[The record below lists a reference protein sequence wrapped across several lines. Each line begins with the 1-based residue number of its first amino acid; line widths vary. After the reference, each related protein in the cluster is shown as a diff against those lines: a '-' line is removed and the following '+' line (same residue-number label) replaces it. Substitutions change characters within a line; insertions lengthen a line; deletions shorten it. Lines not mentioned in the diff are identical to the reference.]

1 MKKLAFAVVVI
12 GAIAAGV
19 MYFRGGGGD
28 AGNQTAG
35 QGGAPGRGAGG
46 FGGAGGRR
54 GGGAG
59 GFGGGQFGRPP
70 MTVELGK
77 ATRASIKAEITV
89 VGNLIGQATVSV
101 APRAAGRL
109 QEVSVRLGDRVSRG
123 QRVARIEDFEIQE
136 QVKQAEAA
144 QEVSMATIR
153 QREADLQLAQTNA
166 ERSRNL
172 FERQLLPKQ
181 TLDDNESRYQ
191 SALAALDLARA
202 QASQSKARLDE
213 LRINL
218 SNTIITSPVN
228 GFVSRRIVDP
238 GAFVSQNAPIVD
250 VVDITTVRL
259 VANIVEKD
267 LKELQSGDSTMVE
280 VDAYP
285 GEEFMGRIAR
295 VSPVLDPATRTAP
308 IEVEIPN
315 PGYRLKPGMYARVSI
330 TTDTT
335 KDALVVPA
343 DAVVDLGGRRGVF
356 TPLNESAVFRALQ
369 VGTEAGN
376 IVEVLGGLAEGDVVI
391 TTGAGALRD
400 GDRIVLPGRGEGGGR
415 RGGTASN
422 AAGRGGREGA
432 AGPDQGRQ
440 GREGAAA
447 GAASSSD
454 GAAVPSGGEG
464 GRRSG
469 GEGSGRYGG
478 RSGEGRSGREG
489 RSGTE
494 GRAEVPSGG
503 PAS

>member
-1 MKKLAFAVVVI
+1 MKKIALAVVVV
-12 GAIAAGV
+12 GAVVAGV
-19 MYFRGGGGD
+19 MYFRGGNG
-28 AGNQTAG
+28 AETQTAG
-35 QGGAPGRGAGG
+35 QGGAPGGG
-46 FGGAGGRR
+46 NGRGRR
-54 GGGAG
+54 GGGPG
-59 GFGGGQFGRPP
+59 GFGGGQFARPP
-70 MTVELGK
+70 MAVELAK
-77 ATRASIKAEITV
+77 ASRASIAAEITV

-109 QEVSVRLGDRVSRG
+109 QDVSVRLGDRVARG

-172 FERQLLPKQ
+172 FQRQLLPKQ
-181 TLDDNESRYQ
+181 TLDDNESRYL

-228 GFVSRRIVDP
+228 GFVSRRLVDP

-250 VVDITTVRL
+250 VVDITNVRL

-267 LKELQSGDSTMVE
+267 LKELQTGDSTKVE

-308 IEVEIPN
+308 IEIEIPN

-335 KDALVVPA
+335 KEALVVPS
-343 DAVVDLGGRRGVF
+343 DAVIDLGGRRGVF

-369 VGTEAGN
+369 IGTEVGD
-376 IVEVLGGLAEGDVVI
+376 IVEILGGLAEGDVVI

-400 GDRIVLPGRGEGGGR
+400 GDRIVLPAGAGGR
-415 RGGTASN
+415 RGGGNTFN
-422 AAGRGGREGA
+422 GAGRAGREGIAAGGREGREG
-432 AGPDQGRQ
+432 AGATAPATDGASAGRQ
-440 GREGAAA
+440 G
-447 GAASSSD
+447 
-454 GAAVPSGGEG
+454 
-464 GRRSG
+464 GRRAG
-469 GEGSGRYGG
+469 GGGSGRFGG
-478 RSGEGRSGREG
+478 PTGEGRSGREG
-489 RSGTE
+489 RIGRE
-494 GRAEVPSGG
+494 GRMGAGSEGAEASSGG